1 MAFHYSPK
9 IVTDGLV
16 LYLDAANTKSY
27 VPSSTPWN
35 DISRGGN
42 NGTLIN
48 GPTFNSAKGGS
59 IVFDG
64 VDDYVTLGNVFNDV
78 IAGSGKKFSTSC
90 TFLPLSTSNQV
101 LFSKYSDASE
111 NGREFAVFVRDV
123 GFGFKI
129 DVIFSTNLNGFVN
142 VVRSDTTL
150 VINNLYNIVITYD
163 DTQLTSLDKINIY
176 INGNISS
183 KTQPNTGT
191 FGPIAAGPAQFGLG
205 AAIAS
210 TNQTGYRYNGRIYN
224 FSLYSKLLSA
234 TEVLQNYNATK
245 TRFGLI

>member
-1 MAFHYSPK
+1 MAFYYSPK

-16 LYLDAANTKSY
+16 LYLDAANPNSY
-27 VPSSTPWN
+27 VSGSTTWR

-48 GPTFNSAKGGS
+48 GPTYSSTNGGS

-64 VDDYVTLGNVFNDV
+64 SNDYVTLGNVFNDV
-78 IAGSGKKFSTSC
+78 IAGSGKKFSTLC
-90 TFLPLSTSNQV
+90 TFLPLSTSNQA
-101 LFSKYSDASE
+101 LFSKYSDAE

-176 INGNISS
+176 VNGNISS
-183 KTQPNTGT
+183 KTQPNIGT
-191 FGPIAAGPAQFGLG
+191 FGPIVAGPAQFGLG

-210 TNQTGYRYNGRIYN
+210 TNQTSYRYNGRIYN
-224 FSLYSKLLSA
+224 FSLYSKLLS
-234 TEVLQNYNATK
+234 TSEVLQNYNATK
-245 TRFGLI
+245 SRFGLI